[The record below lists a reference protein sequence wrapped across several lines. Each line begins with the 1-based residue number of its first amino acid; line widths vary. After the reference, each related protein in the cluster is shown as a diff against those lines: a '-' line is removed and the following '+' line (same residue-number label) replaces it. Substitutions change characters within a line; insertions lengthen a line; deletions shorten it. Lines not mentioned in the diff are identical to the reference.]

1 MLFGFILISLTSYNN
16 DQPKAFWLALLAI
29 GILACTTAFGESTI
43 LGYCKGF
50 PSYYVGYFV
59 SGTGVAG
66 LFAAVVIVSL
76 KYFEFSLTS
85 IYVLFMPTAILNF
98 LCFNYLNRLHH
109 EHPSIEEDETFTII
123 NSNNV

>member
-1 MLFGFILISLTSYNN
+1 MLFGFIIISFASYNN
-16 DQPKAFWLALLAI
+16 EQSLAFWFALLAI
-29 GILACTTAFGESTI
+29 GILSCTAAFGESTI

-66 LFAAVVIVSL
+66 LFAAITLVTL

-85 IYVLFMPTAILNF
+85 IYILLTPTAILNF
-98 LCFNYLNRLHH
+98 ICFNYLNRLHH
-109 EHPSIEEDETFTII
+109 EHPSMDEDESFTII
-123 NSNNV
+123 NSNDV